1 MTISCPHCSR
11 PVRDDA
17 RFCDACGSIVTGDE
31 DAPTVASPPRVSTS
45 RRNDP
50 RFLPGSVLDRRY
62 RIVAPLGRGG
72 MGEVY
77 RADDIK
83 LGQAVALKFLPRAL
97 EQDASRLALLLD
109 EVKLARQVSHPNVCR
124 VWDAGE
130 TDGLH
135 FVAMEYV
142 DGEDLGSLLR
152 RIGRLPEE
160 RGVQIAREICA
171 GLAAIHDQ
179 GVLHRDLKPSNVML
193 DGRGRVRIADFG
205 LATLAHAVAGDSSR
219 SGTPAY
225 MAPEQLEGREVTE
238 RSDVYALGLLLYEV
252 FTGRHA
258 FSSGRTPS
266 LRGTESR
273 PETPSSHLRSL
284 DPVVERAILRCLEP
298 DPAMRPASAL
308 AVATA
313 LPGGDPLMSA
323 LMAGETPS
331 PEMVAASGGAGGLR
345 PLVALGL
352 FTVFALGLFGAITL
366 SERRGIAF
374 GPEDRPYAALRDR
387 ADDWARTLGAAHPG
401 DDVVDGFS
409 RDHEETPGVK
419 PGTRKPGIFYWY
431 RRSSVPV
438 PYAVEER
445 AFRGESRF
453 ALPALDVP
461 GAIALRSDLRGRL
474 LEFRRF
480 PATAD
485 TQAVA
490 EPDWSPFFTAAGL
503 DHPRPIPARA
513 GVPPVPTQV
522 NMVWMAEN
530 GDGARRVE
538 GGTYGGRVTLFAVG
552 APYVAASPN
561 RGGIIGSTLLGL
573 FPIFLL
579 GLGIYFARRNL
590 IEGRADARG
599 TVRLSVVVGVVA
611 GLGWIVLPDPRIL
624 VSGEILFVYLTVGLF
639 YVALPAFAYL
649 ALEPIVRRQHP
660 EWLASWT
667 RLLDGRW
674 GDRLVGRDVLVG
686 LVGGAIAVIVGEL
699 KGYLAKSVPV
709 GDFQA
714 AAIGGWTALAV
725 VLRGINSGLLGS
737 MLLALILALLQ
748 RALRRNVLGWIV
760 WMPVAMLFLWT
771 RASFPLPWAPFL
783 KAAIMGYVL
792 HRSGLLGLAAGFAVF
807 AVFNEEYLTTHLGA
821 WYAGVTITALLV
833 IGTIALWS
841 SIVAARAPRGAA
853 FGQHP
858 S

>member
-1 MTISCPHCSR
+1 
-11 PVRDDA
+11 VA
-17 RFCDACGSIVTGDE
+17 VDE
-31 DAPTVASPPRVSTS
+31 HAPTVASPPRVSTT
-45 RRNDP
+45 RRDDP

-83 LGQAVALKFLPRAL
+83 LGQPVALKFLPRAL
-97 EQDASRLALLLD
+97 EQDAARLALLLD

-135 FVAMEYV
+135 FVSMEYV

-205 LATLAHAVAGDSSR
+205 LATLAHAAAGDNSR

-258 FSSGRTPS
+258 FASGRTPS

-298 DPAMRPASAL
+298 DPALRPASAL
-308 AVATA
+308 AVANA

-323 LMAGETPS
+323 LIAGETPS

-352 FTVFALGLFGAITL
+352 FAAIALGLIGAIAL
-366 SERRGIAF
+366 SERRGLPF
-374 GPEDRPYAALRDR
+374 GPEDKPYAALRDR
-387 ADDWARTLGAAHPG
+387 ADDWARTLGAAQAE

-409 RDHEETPGVK
+409 LDHGKTPGVK
-419 PGTRKPGIFYWY
+419 PGTGTPGIFYWY
-431 RRSSVPV
+431 RRSPVPV
-438 PYAVEER
+438 TYVFEER
-445 AFRGESRF
+445 TYRGESRF
-453 ALPALDVP
+453 AIPALDVP
-461 GAIALRSDLRGRL
+461 GAIATRFDLHGRL

-490 EPDWSPFFTAAGL
+490 EPEWSPFFTAAGL
-503 DHPRPIPARA
+503 DHPRPVPALPQ
-513 GVPPVPTQV
+513 GVPPVPTRA
-522 NMVWMAEN
+522 NMVWTAET
-530 GDGARRVE
+530 GDGTRRVE
-538 GGTYGGRVTLFAVG
+538 GGTYGGRVTFFTVG

-561 RGGIIGSTLLGL
+561 RGAVIGSTLFALV
-573 FPIFLL
+573 PIFLL
-579 GLGIYFARRNL
+579 GLVIYFARRNL

-599 TVRLSVVVGVVA
+599 TVRLIVVTGVLGGVG
-611 GLGWIVLPDPRIL
+611 WTVLPNPRIL
-624 VSGEILFVYLTVGLF
+624 VSGHVLFVSLTILLF
-639 YVALPAFAYL
+639 FVALTAFAYL

-660 EWLASWT
+660 EWLVSWT

-674 GDRLVGRDVLVG
+674 GDRLVGRDVLMG
-686 LVGGAIAVIVGEL
+686 LLGGVVAAIVGEFQ
-699 KGYLAKSVPV
+699 GYLARSIPT

-714 AAIGGWTALAV
+714 AAIGGWRALAV
-725 VLRGINSGLLGS
+725 VMRGIGSGAFLS
-737 MLLALILALLQ
+737 MLFALILTLLQ
-748 RALRRNVLGWIV
+748 RATRKNILGWIL
-760 WMPVAMLFLWT
+760 WTPAAMFFLWNG
-771 RASFPLPWAPFL
+771 ASFPLLWAPL
-783 KAAIMGYVL
+783 LEAAILGYVL
-792 HRSGLLGLAAGFAVF
+792 HRSGLLGMAAAITVF
-807 AVFNEEYLTTHLGA
+807 SALDDEYLTTHLSA
-821 WYAGVTITALLV
+821 WYGGVTTTALLV

-841 SIVAARAPRGAA
+841 SIVAARAPRGAPRFA
-853 FGQHP
+853 G
-858 S
+858 